1 MVSASLLSL
10 RWGSIYKPMRIASEH
25 SLERQEWGDLTRVIS
40 EDTDVRVYALNLNV
54 LLTYKFIM
62 NKVIHLS
69 IFEYM
74 AYVILHA

>member
-1 MVSASLLSL
+1 
-10 RWGSIYKPMRIASEH
+10 MRIASEH

-54 LLTYKFIM
+54 FLTYKFII